1 MILTI
6 LFWTFAIL
14 IFSFALVE
22 VIFRIVRRFIHF
34 PIPTFVVRFIDNP
47 VRRRI
52 QSPVKVVDWM
62 GIRGGM
68 CVLEIGPGL
77 GTFTI
82 EASKRVSE
90 SGKIFAIDIQPSLI
104 LKLSSRLQRAKIANV
119 MATVA
124 SAFELPFSND
134 TLDRAFMI
142 AVLGEIPDKKKAL
155 LEIRRVLRDDGL
167 LAIGEILLDPD
178 YPRRRTVIE
187 WCRQAGFD
195 LVDRYGGALH
205 YLLTF
210 KKRLADRQEP
220 ILCEPYPETIGVCVQ

>member
-134 TLDRAFMI
+134 TLD
-142 AVLGEIPDKKKAL
+142 
-155 LEIRRVLRDDGL
+155 
-167 LAIGEILLDPD
+167 
-178 YPRRRTVIE
+178 
-187 WCRQAGFD
+187 
-195 LVDRYGGALH
+195 
-205 YLLTF
+205 
-210 KKRLADRQEP
+210 
-220 ILCEPYPETIGVCVQ
+220 